1 MDTPHDT
8 PERDGRLVFIEPADT
23 TPLTPDERATLQT
36 AFAALLRSRPP
47 SPPCCAPAAPCSP
60 PRPPARSPAPST
72 RTTPASTTA
81 CAPSSTAR
89 CRRVPTTRE
98 GRAHDRAH
106 PSAHQAP
113 ATVRPGARG
122 APLGPRSRRTGA
134 AWTCAPSS
142 GVRNAVSDA
151 KT

>member
-8 PERDGRLVFIEPADT
+8 PERDGRLDFIEPADT

-36 AFAALLRSRPP
+36 AFAALLRSGRPLF
-47 SPPCCAPAAPCSP
+47 A